1 MLFCCKKRCFY
12 VVPYSIC
19 TLQYCYFSIVCK
31 LLEKIVCRQLVAH
44 LEDNE
49 LIYAHQYGFQHG
61 KSTEHNLI
69 QLTNFLHSALNEKNT
84 PLEFSYT

>member
-1 MLFCCKKRCFY
+1 M
-12 VVPYSIC
+12 
-19 TLQYCYFSIVCK
+19 
-31 LLEKIVCRQLVAH
+31 AH

-69 QLTNFLHSALNEKNT
+69 QLTNFLHSALNDKKYALGIFLDLKKAFDVCSHEILLRLFT
-84 PLEFSYT
+84 